1 MFKELMHGG
10 FYHLT
15 DVADPKPSRHSGH
28 LSPQMG
34 ESGAAQHRMSE
45 RPESLKYSKA
55 VRRSYGCFLSDSPVS
70 VPKINSLT
78 LQKWGQLDSIGCSEG
93 L

>member
-1 MFKELMHGG
+1 MHENG
-10 FYHLT
+10 LI
-15 DVADPKPSRHSGH
+15 ALHSTAC
-28 LSPQMG
+28 QKN
-34 ESGAAQHRMSE
+34 
-45 RPESLKYSKA
+45 PESLKYSKA

-70 VPKINSLT
+70 VPRINSLT